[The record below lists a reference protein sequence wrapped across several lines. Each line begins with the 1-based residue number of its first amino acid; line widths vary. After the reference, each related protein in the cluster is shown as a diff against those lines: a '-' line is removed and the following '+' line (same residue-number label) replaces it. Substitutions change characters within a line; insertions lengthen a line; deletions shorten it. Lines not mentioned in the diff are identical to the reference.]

1 MFVFRTC
8 SSGSRTVFVNFRKK
22 KTHPSTSGGFAHE
35 PCPLKCCSA
44 PTLLR
49 AHHLQ
54 QYANCTHHGQSRAEF
69 PESLWYTLCRE
80 RRRCASA
87 STPHT
92 TQRGD
97 SFYFLN
103 THNIFAS
110 MVERHPGILC
120 STARGAPYL
129 HITERARVR
138 FGGREAA
145 WRRSAFVSLWLEMQL
160 LWFASGRQAKRGER
174 GEVHVC
180 ILYFAGHT
188 SRHRH
193 TAVVPESIDDC
204 RCRVQFVDTHLVCA
218 PRIKP
223 CCGDQTP
230 HQPRCPCRPKPA
242 TELIKHQRAKSIFLD
257 VVYVKA
263 DDVQLPRK
271 KKNRHHEGCTT
282 RIGTTQHA
290 GALAITRRHGV
301 CVCVPQAFRVKQVH
315 ERKAHPNRCTSK
327 KEEGGAGI

>member
-1 MFVFRTC
+1 MARNAAAVVCKRPASKKGREGRGARVYFVFCGTY
-8 SSGSRTVFVNFRKK
+8 
-22 KTHPSTSGGFAHE
+22 E
-35 PCPLKCCSA
+35 PPPA
-44 PTLLR
+44 
-49 AHHLQ
+49 
-54 QYANCTHHGQSRAEF
+54 
-69 PESLWYTLCRE
+69 
-80 RRRCASA
+80 
-87 STPHT
+87 
-92 TQRGD
+92 
-97 SFYFLN
+97 
-103 THNIFAS
+103 
-110 MVERHPGILC
+110 
-120 STARGAPYL
+120 
-129 HITERARVR
+129 
-138 FGGREAA
+138 
-145 WRRSAFVSLWLEMQL
+145 
-160 LWFASGRQAKRGER
+160 
-174 GEVHVC
+174 
-180 ILYFAGHT
+180 
-188 SRHRH
+188 H

-204 RCRVQFVDTHLVCA
+204 RCRVQFLDAHLVCA

-327 KEEGGAGI
+327 KEEGGPGI